1 MARSTACFTDSY
13 SSEFRKTS
21 FPVDDD
27 GEPLPDSMSD
37 AEPHAPLGVEAHD
50 LNSNPRTEILQ
61 ELLRQTMR
69 AFRVLSDEGRRF
81 ASFFCL
87 QRLDALIRERL
98 GARRAAGFQD
108 RREQAEQLD
117 SGRPGGHGPEYRR
130 SKVKAFRTGVVCRWR
145 DMEWRR
151 PWAAF
156 GICRTVNVTFK
167 RPAPHTYDSPTHGP
181 G

>member
-1 MARSTACFTDSY
+1 VGRDGPIHGLFHRFVFVGISKDFV
-13 SSEFRKTS
+13 
-21 FPVDDD
+21 PVDDD

-37 AEPHAPLGVEAHD
+37 AKPHAPWGVEAHD

-69 AFRVLSDEGRRF
+69 ALRVLSDEGRRF

-130 SKVKAFRTGVVCRWR
+130 SKVKAFRTGGGLPLERHGMAEAPGR
-145 DMEWRR
+145 LS
-151 PWAAF
+151 AF
-156 GICRTVNVTFK
+156 VE
-167 RPAPHTYDSPTHGP
+167 P
-181 G
+181 